1 MGCELVMLY
10 AMNRFLNHAAFKLV
24 APRTTHHAKAPSA
37 ELAPSHSAKRE
48 SVWNHEVTVGRY
60 RNDAK
65 RRRSRQVVIRRVP
78 AGFRVGKFWNEV
90 GRNILGAENRAQAA
104 RGALQLSRL
113 WSLSWPL
120 PAAAGARGADEAPR
134 YEAQTATVTVYP
146 RRPSAC

>member
-1 MGCELVMLY
+1 MM
-10 AMNRFLNHAAFKLV
+10 
-24 APRTTHHAKAPSA
+24 
-37 ELAPSHSAKRE
+37 
-48 SVWNHEVTVGRY
+48 
-60 RNDAK
+60 RNDGG
-65 RRRSRQVVIRRVP
+65 RVRSCFGVP

-90 GRNILGAENRAQAA
+90 GRNILGAESRAQAA

-113 WSLSWPL
+113 WSLSWLL